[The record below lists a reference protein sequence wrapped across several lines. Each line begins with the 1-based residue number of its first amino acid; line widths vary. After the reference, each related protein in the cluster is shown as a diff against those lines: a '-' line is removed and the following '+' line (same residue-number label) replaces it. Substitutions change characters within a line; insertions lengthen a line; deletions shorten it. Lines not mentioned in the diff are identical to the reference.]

1 MTKAEITKLYN
12 QLSLDLENILI
23 SFENKKMT
31 PSKKIKALEGEIKTV
46 VNKSYGKLSTKMIK
60 DLENLSD
67 KSYLKGLINIKKT
80 DKIKEEAQKLAKLIT
95 NRKVAGKT
103 ITKRLVI
110 NFTNIKKDCMK
121 IIKAG
126 MSKGRSYQVMASEI
140 SKTIGIDKRRALRIA
155 WTEAHRIREES
166 TRKGFDR
173 SKAEGNK
180 FDISWMA
187 TKDGKTRPT
196 HVALD
201 GQLADKDG
209 FFYSGE
215 YKTKYPGGFGVAK
228 EDIHCRCTL
237 VAVNIEFFWV
247 ILSLKKC
254 WYGGGW
260 PLKKPNSEKEIWKLW
275 NG

>member
-1 MTKAEITKLYN
+1 MTKKQIETLYN
-12 QLSLDLENILI
+12 KLSEELEATLN
-23 SFENKKMT
+23 SFEGKKLT
-31 PSKKIKALEGEIKTV
+31 PAKKIKALEMEIK
-46 VNKSYGKLSTKMIK
+46 KSVDKTYGKLSTKMIK
-60 DLENLSD
+60 DLEKLSD

-80 DKIKEEAQKLAKLIT
+80 DKIKEEAKNLANLIT

-121 IIKAG
+121 IIKVG

-140 SKTIGIDKRRALRIA
+140 SKTLGIDKRRALRIA

-173 SKAEGNK
+173 SKADGNK
-180 FDISWMA
+180 FDIMWMA
-187 TKDGKTRPT
+187 TKDGRTRPS

-201 GQLADKDG
+201 EQLSDKDG

-237 VAVNIEFFWV
+237 VAVNIEFF
-247 ILSLKKC
+247 
-254 WYGGGW
+254 
-260 PLKKPNSEKEIWKLW
+260 
-275 NG
+275 